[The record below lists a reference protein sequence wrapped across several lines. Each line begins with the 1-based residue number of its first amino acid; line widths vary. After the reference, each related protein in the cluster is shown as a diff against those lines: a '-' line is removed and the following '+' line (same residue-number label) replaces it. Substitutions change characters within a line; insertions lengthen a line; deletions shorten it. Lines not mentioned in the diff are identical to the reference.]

1 MKYEDIS
8 SNYKGEITT
17 DYYGRKFPKHAHGTI
32 NLESKTSS
40 TKIIVDKTEELF
52 KRIVNDKLL
61 IRRINL
67 IADNVIDRLQ
77 AEKENKFEQI
87 DLFIDYNELEAKRK
101 KEKQETKIQEA
112 MIMLKDK
119 YGKNTIIKGM
129 NLEEG
134 GTTIERNSQVGGH
147 KA

>member
-1 MKYEDIS
+1 MTPNNLYNKS
-8 SNYKGEITT
+8 S
-17 DYYGRKFPKHAHGTI
+17 
-32 NLESKTSS
+32 
-40 TKIIVDKTEELF
+40 
-52 KRIVNDKLL
+52 
-61 IRRINL
+61 
-67 IADNVIDRLQ
+67 
-77 AEKENKFEQI
+77 
-87 DLFIDYNELEAKRK
+87 LFIDYNELEAKRK
-101 KEKQETKIQEA
+101 KEEQETKIQEA